1 MFRGSQGRTIA
12 RAEKQAEASVKIQSL
27 MRMLQQKQK
36 FKNAKNE
43 AKKAEASSEKIQ
55 SLVRKNQQQ
64 KKFQKE
70 KEAVETNR
78 SLKLPKMKQ
87 YRQKHSL

>member
-1 MFRGSQGRTIA
+1 
-12 RAEKQAEASVKIQSL
+12 

-43 AKKAEASSEKIQ
+43 AKKAAASSVKIQ

-70 KEAVETNR
+70 KEAVETIQRVFRR
-78 SLKLPKMKQ
+78 S
-87 YRQKHSL
+87 